1 MKTTIYL
8 LILVFSLFT
17 SKIYSQQTEWKA
29 DKAHTKIKF
38 SATHMGISEVEGE
51 FKDYEVDV
59 FSNGED
65 FAGAEVK
72 VTIDANSLDTDN
84 EKRDGHLRGEE
95 FLDVSKYPEI
105 SFEGELKAKSG
116 EGEYTLDG
124 ILTIKDV
131 SKPIEFDVKHNG
143 TVEAMG
149 ATRAGFEISGSIDR
163 FDYNVDWN
171 QTFAKGLVVSKEIE
185 ISCQTELNKK

>member
-1 MKTTIYL
+1 MKTLIYT
-8 LILVFSLFT
+8 LILAFSFCST
-17 SKIYSQQTEWKA
+17 KSFSQQTEWTA

-51 FKDYEVDV
+51 FKDYEVEV
-59 FSNGED
+59 FADGED

-72 VTIDANSLDTDN
+72 VTIDANSLDSDN

-105 SFEGELKAKSG
+105 HFEGELKEKPG

-124 ILTIKDV
+124 ILTIKGV
-131 SKPIEFDVKHNG
+131 SKPVQFDVKHKG

-149 ATRAGFEISGSIDR
+149 ATRAGFEISGTIDR

-171 QTFAKGLVVSKEIE
+171 QTFTKGLVVSKQIG
-185 ISCQTELNKK
+185 IHCQTELNKK